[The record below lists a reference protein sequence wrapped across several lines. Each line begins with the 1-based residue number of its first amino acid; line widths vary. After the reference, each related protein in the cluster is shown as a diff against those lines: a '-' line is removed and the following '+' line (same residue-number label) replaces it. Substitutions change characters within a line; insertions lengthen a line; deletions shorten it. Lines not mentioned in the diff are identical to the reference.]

1 MTYGAPHHLVSD
13 VPVTSVRRTRAG
25 DAWEQRTSAPTQP
38 AGVSLGMPSIGVPDP
53 PAACCCRRSPRLLPA
68 HDCLPTGPAE
78 VGQDGRMSR
87 AAGSDESW
95 RGTSRTPFWLDHP
108 DRPPQRGSLDRHVR
122 ADLAVVGGGYT
133 GLWTA
138 LLAKERD
145 PDRDVVL
152 LEAASI
158 GWAASGRNGG
168 FCAASLTHGA
178 ANGLERFADE
188 YRHAGATRPGEPGR
202 PGRRRRAAR
211 DRLRPRGH
219 RRAVRRDRGLPGR
232 RSPRGG
238 RAGRT
243 VGSSTAT
250 RCGPRSP
257 HRRTAR
263 ACGTPTAA

>member
-1 MTYGAPHHLVSD
+1 
-13 VPVTSVRRTRAG
+13 
-25 DAWEQRTSAPTQP
+25 
-38 AGVSLGMPSIGVPDP
+38 
-53 PAACCCRRSPRLLPA
+53 
-68 HDCLPTGPAE
+68 
-78 VGQDGRMSR
+78 MSR

-95 RGTSRTPFWLDHP
+95 RGTSRTPFWLDDP

-188 YRHAGATRPGEPGR
+188 FDTLERLGRENLAGLVADVERLGIDCDLEATGELYVATEDYQVADLR
-202 PGRRRRAAR
+202 EAAELRRTA
-211 DRLRPRGH
+211 
-219 RRAVRRDRGLPGR
+219 
-232 RSPRGG
+232 
-238 RAGRT
+238 
-243 VGSSTAT
+243 GSSTGT

-257 HRRTAR
+257 HRRTAQ
-263 ACGTPTAA
+263 ASGTPTAA